1 MHNASVRYANYAYLK
16 GRAQIG
22 RNSVSIMA
30 IHIWGKKRWSR
41 TFYGC
46 VLEEQG
52 NTKPRRTPRRHGRG
66 LNYEV
71 NYVPVPT
78 ISLPKTASRGWT
90 GDFLTYQ
97 MKPGKP
103 HYEPILANQFSV
115 WIKRG
120 DGTATIYATL
130 MSDNFAANPV
140 AVVLNPREAPKDRYL
155 QVANC

>member
-1 MHNASVRYANYAYLK
+1 MAGIAYRLWRYISEEKSAGREPFMDVFSKSKATPNQGVPLGGMGAGSITRYITYLCQQSVY
-16 GRAQIG
+16 Q
-22 RNSVSIMA
+22 
-30 IHIWGKKRWSR
+30 
-41 TFYGC
+41 
-46 VLEEQG
+46 Q
-52 NTKPRRTPRRHGRG
+52 PP
-66 LNYEV
+66 
-71 NYVPVPT
+71 
-78 ISLPKTASRGWT
+78 RGWT

-120 DGTATIYATL
+120 EGTPTIYATL

-155 QVANC
+155 QVANS